1 VRLYIIQCRHALADI
16 PDPDQQRRRARWQL
30 AVIAIALVAAS
41 VVLWRF
47 TALAQLVEPAR
58 LATLLEIL
66 RSSMWSAPAMV
77 AVIIAAT
84 LVLFP
89 ITATFV
95 VSAMIFD
102 SPLAIC
108 ISLLGALGSA
118 IVGYG
123 IGARFFRDTAT
134 TAWGRRLTQV
144 QEVLRHRGTLAIAMA
159 RFVPVA
165 PYLAFSIAAG
175 AVGVRIGDFMVGT
188 GLAVTPV
195 IIMLTLFEE
204 QIRNLFAAPTPLG
217 ISLLLGLIVLWVTLV
232 VGLRRLVARKDPR

>member
-1 VRLYIIQCRHALADI
+1 LTDI
-16 PDPDQQRRRARWQL
+16 PDPDQQRRHARWQL
-30 AVIAIALVAAS
+30 ALLAIALVVAS

-47 TALAQLVEPAR
+47 TGLAQLVEPAR
-58 LATLLEIL
+58 LAMLLDML
-66 RSSMWSAPAMV
+66 RSSIWSAPAMV

-123 IGARFFRDTAT
+123 IGARYFREAAT
-134 TAWGRRLTQV
+134 TAWGRRLAQV
-144 QEVLRHRGTLAIAMA
+144 QEVLRNRGTLAIAMA

-175 AVGVRIGDFMVGT
+175 AVGVRVSDFMVGT
-188 GLAVTPV
+188 GLALTPV
-195 IIMLTLFEE
+195 IVMLTLFEE
-204 QIRNLFAAPTPLG
+204 QIRGLFAAPTLFG
-217 ISLLLGLIVLWVTLV
+217 FVLLLGLISLWVVLV
-232 VGLRRLVARKDPR
+232 LGLRRLVARKDAR